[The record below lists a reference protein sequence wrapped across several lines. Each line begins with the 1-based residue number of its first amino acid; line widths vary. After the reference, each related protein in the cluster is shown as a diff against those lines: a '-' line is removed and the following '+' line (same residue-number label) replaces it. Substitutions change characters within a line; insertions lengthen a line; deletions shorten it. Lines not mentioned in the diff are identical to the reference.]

1 MKNGKLDDEK
11 IELPRLKGTP
21 KKTVKKDI
29 RITPANKRTINTSSQ
44 KTKTEFAK
52 KVKTNQLP
60 EKKGKKKKLVLRKK
74 FIVIFLILFMTL
86 GIYSGFNIV
95 RWAFDA
101 KNTKEQIEEI
111 QEVIKVEEV
120 IDSENVEVVNPPEEE
135 ISEVNPYWDFIKMN
149 LINVDFKDLKEKNS
163 DTVGWLQVG
172 GTNINYPFVQTTD
185 NTYYLKKNFN
195 KKYSSAG
202 WVFMDYRNNLQNLDQ
217 NTIIYAHGRI
227 DGTMFGSLKNVMEN
241 SWQTNTNNHIVKV
254 STEYQNTLW
263 QVFSVYI
270 IPKTSDYLETN
281 FNDNEKYIEFL
292 NMLKE
297 RSKYN
302 FDVTLNESDKILT
315 LSTCYKQN
323 DRVVLHAK
331 LIKMED
337 KNGNN

>member
-1 MKNGKLDDEK
+1 MKNGGLNYQKDVL
-11 IELPRLKGTP
+11 
-21 KKTVKKDI
+21 KKTK
-29 RITPANKRTINTSSQ
+29 
-44 KTKTEFAK
+44 
-52 KVKTNQLP
+52 
-60 EKKGKKKKLVLRKK
+60 KKKKLVLKKK
-74 FIVIFLILFMTL
+74 FVILFLILFSSL
-86 GIYSGFNIV
+86 GIYSGLNV
-95 RWAFDA
+95 LRWLIDA
-101 KNTKEQIEEI
+101 KNTKKQIENV
-111 QEVIKVEEV
+111 QEVVKIEEV
-120 IDSENVEVVNPPEEE
+120 VSSENVEIINPPEEE
-135 ISEVNPYWDFIKMN
+135 VNEENLYWDYIKIN
-149 LINVDFKDLKEKNS
+149 LINVDFNDLKEKNS
-163 DTVGWLQVG
+163 DTVGWLQVS

-185 NTYYLKKNFN
+185 NAYYLKKNFN

-227 DGTMFGSLKNVMEN
+227 DGTMFGSLKNVTSDTWCN
-241 SWQTNTNNHIVKV
+241 NQDNHIVKI

-270 IPKTSDYLETN
+270 IPNTNDYLEIN
-281 FNDNEKYIEFL
+281 FNDNEKYMEFL
-292 NMLKE
+292 NMIKE

-302 FDVTLNESDKILT
+302 FDVSLNEFDKILT

>member
-1 MKNGKLDDEK
+1 MNPE
-11 IELPRLKGTP
+11 
-21 KKTVKKDI
+21 KKDI
-29 RITPANKRTINTSSQ
+29 RITPANKRNVNASP
-44 KTKTEFAK
+44 K
-52 KVKTNQLP
+52 KETNNP
-60 EKKGKKKKLVLRKK
+60 KKKKKLVLKKK
-74 FIVIFLILFMTL
+74 FIIIFLIIFVSL
-86 GIYSGFNIV
+86 GLYSGFNIV
-95 RWAFDA
+95 RWTLDA
-101 KNTKEQIEEI
+101 KSTKKQIEKVQEI
-111 QEVIKVEEV
+111 VKIEEV
-120 IDSENVEVVNPPEEE
+120 VDTEDVKIISPPEEE
-135 ISEVNPYWDFIKMN
+135 INAENPYWDYIKMN

-185 NTYYLKKNFN
+185 NTYYLKKDFN

-202 WVFMDYRNNLQNLDQ
+202 WVFMDYRNNLENLDQ

-227 DGTMFGSLKNVMEN
+227 DGTMFGSLKNVISDTWYN
-241 SWQTNTNNHIVKV
+241 NQDNHIVKI

-270 IPKTSDYLETN
+270 IPNTSDYLEIN

-292 NMLKE
+292 KKLKE

-302 FDVTLNESDKILT
+302 FDVTLNELDKILT

>member
-1 MKNGKLDDEK
+1 MKDGKLDDEK
-11 IELPRLKGTP
+11 IELPRLKDTP
-21 KKTVKKDI
+21 KKPVKKDI
-29 RITPANKRTINTSSQ
+29 RITPANKSPINTSSQ
-44 KTKTEFAK
+44 KTKIEFAK
-52 KVKTNQLP
+52 KIETNQLP
-60 EKKGKKKKLVLRKK
+60 EKKVKKKKLVLKKK
-74 FIVIFLILFMTL
+74 FIVIFLIVFASL
-86 GIYSGFNIV
+86 GIYSSFNIV
-95 RWAFDA
+95 RWAIDA
-101 KNTKEQIEEI
+101 KNTKKQIEEI

-135 ISEVNPYWDFIKMN
+135 VNEENPYWDFIKMN
-149 LINVDFKDLKEKNS
+149 LINVDFKDLKAKNS

-227 DGTMFGSLKNVMEN
+227 DGTMFGSLKNVTEN
-241 SWQTNTNNHIVKV
+241 SWYNDTNNHIVKV